1 MALFRR
7 NAQSTRELGPELP
20 PREQRRL
27 IRASDRLNY
36 TSHGYRALNSYA
48 FTKDIVP
55 GKLWGLIHD
64 QLTEGGGGPRR
75 SAVWVGVHDVE
86 LARGSATVMG
96 AKYFPDAATLGQFLP
111 VQGDHSTEG
120 RQLKGVL
127 LFWADGEQAE
137 RHRVGRVVGL
147 AQEFADRF
155 TTLDQVRTAV
165 VDQLTG
171 ERLPVG
177 HRVHLALAAAWSG
190 QPDIAA
196 RASAELTDQ
205 LDSAARDRLQE
216 LQAHLPD

>member
-7 NAQSTRELGPELP
+7 STQSTELGPELP

-27 IRASDRLNY
+27 IREADRLNY

-48 FTKDIVP
+48 FTKDTLP
-55 GKLWGLIHD
+55 GTLSSLIHD
-64 QLTEGGGGPRR
+64 QLTEGGGDPRR
-75 SAVWVGVHDVE
+75 SAVWVGVHDVQ
-86 LARGSATVMG
+86 LARGAATVMG
-96 AKYFPDAATLGQFLP
+96 ATYSPDAATLGQFLP
-111 VQGDHSTEG
+111 VLGDHSTEG

-137 RHRVGRVVGL
+137 RNRVGRVVAL

-155 TTLDQVRTAV
+155 TTLDQVRRSV

-171 ERLPVG
+171 ERLALG

-190 QPDIAA
+190 QRDIAA
-196 RASAELTDQ
+196 RAAVELTDQ
-205 LDSAARDRLQE
+205 LDSAAMDRLRE
-216 LQAHLPD
+216 LQARLPE